1 MDRATLGGHGLAKM
15 PKSPQSSPNAVRV
28 IDVLAYPA
36 VQLLDVT
43 GPVQVFASANDIV
56 AGAGG
61 TRPYALRVVSQGGQD
76 ITATAGLALAA
87 GPLTQ
92 GGEALDTLLVAG
104 GEGAEAA
111 SENPVLV
118 DWVRQRATEARRVAS
133 VCTGAFLLA
142 AAGVLD
148 GRRAATHWMY
158 CGKLAARFPAVRVEP
173 DPIFVC
179 DGSVWTSAGV
189 TAGIDL
195 ALALVEE
202 DLGRAV
208 ALAVARYLV
217 VFLKRPGGQAQF
229 SAALALQAAED
240 KFGGLHAWISEHL
253 ADDLSLAVLADQA
266 GMSERSFSRHYAE
279 ATGQTP
285 ARAIER
291 LRVEAAR
298 RLLSETRLP
307 VKRISQRCGFGS
319 EETMRRSF
327 LRLVAVT
334 PQDYRDR
341 FRF

>member
-1 MDRATLGGHGLAKM
+1 M
-15 PKSPQSSPNAVRV
+15 PISPRFAPNAVRV
-28 IDVLAYPA
+28 VDVLAYPA

-43 GPVQVFASANDIV
+43 GPIQVFASANDVV

-61 TRPYALRVVSQGGQD
+61 TQPYAVRVVAQGGSAV
-76 ITATAGLALAA
+76 TASAGLALAA
-87 GPLTQ
+87 SPLTPV
-92 GGEALDTLLVAG
+92 GEALDTLVVAG

-111 SENPVLV
+111 AEDPALI
-118 DWVRQRATEARRVAS
+118 DWVRERATEARRVAS

-148 GRRAATHWMY
+148 GRRAATHWKY
-158 CGKLAARFPAVRVEP
+158 CAKLAERFPAVRVEP
-173 DPIFVC
+173 DPIFVS
-179 DGSVWTSAGV
+179 DGPVWTSAGV

-202 DLGRAV
+202 DLGRSV

-229 SAALALQAAED
+229 SAALALQTADD
-240 KFGGLHAWISEHL
+240 KFGALHDWISRHL
-253 ADDLSLAVLADQA
+253 ADDLSLSVLADQA
-266 GMSERSFSRHYAE
+266 GMSERSFSRRYAE

-291 LRVEAAR
+291 LRLEAAR
-298 RLLSETRLP
+298 RLLSESRQP
-307 VKRISQRCGFGS
+307 VKRIAQRCGFGS

-327 LRLVAVT
+327 LRLLSVT
-334 PQDYRDR
+334 PQDYRAR

>member
-1 MDRATLGGHGLAKM
+1 
-15 PKSPQSSPNAVRV
+15 
-28 IDVLAYPA
+28 
-36 VQLLDVT
+36 
-43 GPVQVFASANDIV
+43 
-56 AGAGG
+56 
-61 TRPYALRVVSQGGQD
+61 
-76 ITATAGLALAA
+76 
-87 GPLTQ
+87 
-92 GGEALDTLLVAG
+92 LLVAG
-104 GEGAEAA
+104 GEGVEAA
-111 SENPVLV
+111 AEDPVLI
-118 DWVRQRATEARRVAS
+118 DWVRQRASRARRVAS

-148 GRRAATHWMY
+148 GRRATTHWMY
-158 CGKLAARFPAVRVEP
+158 CARLAQSFPAVRIEP

-179 DGSVWTSAGV
+179 DGPVWTSAGV

-202 DLGRAV
+202 DLGRSV

-229 SAALALQAAED
+229 STTLALQVAED
-240 KFGGLHAWISEHL
+240 KFGALHDWINGHL
-253 ADDLSLAVLADQA
+253 DNELSLSILADQA

-298 RLLSETRLP
+298 RMLSERRTP
-307 VKRISQRCGFGS
+307 VKRIARSCGFGS

-327 LRLVAVT
+327 LRVLAVT
-334 PQDYRDR
+334 PQDYRSR
-341 FRF
+341 FTF

>member
-1 MDRATLGGHGLAKM
+1 MRERAT
-15 PKSPQSSPNAVRV
+15 R
-28 IDVLAYPA
+28 
-36 VQLLDVT
+36 
-43 GPVQVFASANDIV
+43 
-56 AGAGG
+56 
-61 TRPYALRVVSQGGQD
+61 
-76 ITATAGLALAA
+76 
-87 GPLTQ
+87 
-92 GGEALDTLLVAG
+92 
-104 GEGAEAA
+104 
-111 SENPVLV
+111 
-118 DWVRQRATEARRVAS
+118 ARRVAS

-158 CGKLAARFPAVRVEP
+158 CAKLARRFPAVRVEP

-179 DGSVWTSAGV
+179 DGPVWTSAGV

-202 DLGRAV
+202 DLGRSV

-240 KFGGLHAWISEHL
+240 KFGALHDWINGHL
-253 ADDLSLAVLADQA
+253 ADDLSLSVLADQA

-298 RLLSETRLP
+298 RLLSDSRLP
-307 VKRISQRCGFGS
+307 VKRIAQRCGFGS
-319 EETMRRSF
+319 EETMRRRF
-327 LRLVAVT
+327 LRLWPSRRKITALGSALRMSPIDAVDGSSTRHGDSAYVVVPATMTFKGHGEQVTQTGAVFTVALRKLAEGWRIAAWAWAKGT
-334 PQDYRDR
+334 PR
-341 FRF
+341 